1 MACAKGLHMN
11 VWHTCMRRAVPTRFT
26 LSHLYKR
33 FLCHRY
39 KFERRRPMN
48 NSLAERNH
56 YFFDAIPSHKLK
68 CYGMESEKAQLF
80 VGCAHRDRNM
90 INHLKFAE
98 TNCSLAIQLSLH

>member
-1 MACAKGLHMN
+1 
-11 VWHTCMRRAVPTRFT
+11 
-26 LSHLYKR
+26 
-33 FLCHRY
+33 
-39 KFERRRPMN
+39 MN

-98 TNCSLAIQLSLH
+98 TNCSLAIQLSLHWTTSQLNGTAGQMPEATTPDTQLQFIGY